1 MSVMFTKVH
10 FYEYTMLKLSLGYVE
25 IFVQY
30 NMFTEVLAA
39 ENRDFRY
46 MIRIAAAIDQYS

>member
-1 MSVMFTKVH
+1 MFTKVH